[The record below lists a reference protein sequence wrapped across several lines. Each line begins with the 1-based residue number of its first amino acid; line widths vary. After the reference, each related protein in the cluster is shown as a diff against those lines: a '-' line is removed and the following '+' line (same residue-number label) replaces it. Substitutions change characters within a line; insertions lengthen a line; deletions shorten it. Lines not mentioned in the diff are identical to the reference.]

1 MNNISNNEIRN
12 LWKDAMSDLTD
23 DDLKEMYECA
33 KKIMENI
40 PNDNI
45 GISFLELRD
54 KVGCRSWQLR
64 GVAER

>member
-1 MNNISNNEIRN
+1 
-12 LWKDAMSDLTD
+12 
-23 DDLKEMYECA
+23 MYECA

-40 PNDNI
+40 PNDDI

-54 KVGCRSWQLR
+54 KVGSRSWQLK